1 MLWLYHQE
9 DKLRELYKSVQKADV
24 NYRIKEMQTSM
35 RLIEQNFLEGKH
47 LIVPTDLDLL
57 IQICGLD
64 LTNGDFDFTI

>member
-35 RLIEQNFLEGKH
+35 RLIEQKLPRGQTFNC
-47 LIVPTDLDLL
+47 PDRSRS
-57 IQICGLD
+57 
-64 LTNGDFDFTI
+64 FDSNLWAGSHKWRF